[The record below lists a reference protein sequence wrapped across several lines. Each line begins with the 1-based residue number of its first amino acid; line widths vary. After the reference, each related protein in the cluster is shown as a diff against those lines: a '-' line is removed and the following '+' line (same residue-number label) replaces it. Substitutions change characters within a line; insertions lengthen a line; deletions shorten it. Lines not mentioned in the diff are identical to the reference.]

1 MKNYILLAVLSFALS
16 LGLMLIIMPKF
27 IKLLKSLNY
36 NQSVSEYALKEY
48 KEKAK
53 TPIMGG
59 LLFVLIPMVVLI
71 FIDYHVF
78 LDPHGLLIILSYLLF
93 CLVGFIDDFIIIVKQ
108 NNDGLSPKLKMGM
121 QLVFAGLLF
130 ICFRSYINTT
140 ISIFSFSL
148 DLGLF
153 YAVFMIFMYAAESNA
168 VNFTDGMDGLCAG
181 VSFISLIPF
190 LIFALIAKEFS
201 VVLIIA
207 AVLGGLVGYLYF
219 NFFPAK
225 VFMGDSGS
233 LALGALFASIAV
245 VLNKEFA
252 LLFVGG
258 VFLWEMV
265 CVCIQQIAVRTIHR
279 RVFKY
284 TPIHYAFVLRG
295 MREKRV
301 VLLFYLI
308 TIGCSLVGLLIGV
321 I

>member
-1 MKNYILLAVLSFALS
+1 MKNYILLAALCFVLS
-16 LGLMLIIMPKF
+16 LGLMLWVMPKF

-36 NQSVSEYALKEY
+36 NQSVSEYALEEY
-48 KEKAK
+48 KNKAK

-59 LLFVLIPMVVLI
+59 LLFVLIPVVVVLALDYKMI
-71 FIDYHVF
+71 F
-78 LDPHGLLIILSYLLF
+78 DPHALLVIVSYLLF
-93 CLVGFIDDFIIIVKQ
+93 CLVGFLDDFIIIVKQ
-108 NNDGLSPKLKMGM
+108 NNDGLSPKLKMAM
-121 QLVFAGLLF
+121 QLVFAGLIF
-130 ICFRSYINTT
+130 VIFRSSISTK
-140 ISIFSFSL
+140 ISIFNFSF

-153 YAVFMIFMYAAESNA
+153 YAIFMIFMYAAESNA

-190 LIFALIAKEFS
+190 LIFAFIAKEYS
-201 VVLIIA
+201 LVLIIA
-207 AVLGGLVGYLYF
+207 SVLGGLLGYLYF

-279 RVFKY
+279 RVFSY
-284 TPIHYAFVLRG
+284 TPIHYAFVLKG
-295 MREKRV
+295 MREKKV
-301 VLLFYLI
+301 VILFYMI
-308 TIGCSLVGLLIGV
+308 TIVCSLIGLLIGV

>member
-1 MKNYILLAVLSFALS
+1 
-16 LGLMLIIMPKF
+16 
-27 IKLLKSLNY
+27 
-36 NQSVSEYALKEY
+36 
-48 KEKAK
+48 
-53 TPIMGG
+53 MGG
-59 LLFVLIPMVVLI
+59 LLFVLIPVVVVLALDYKMI
-71 FIDYHVF
+71 F
-78 LDPHGLLIILSYLLF
+78 DPHALLVIVSYLLF
-93 CLVGFIDDFIIIVKQ
+93 CLVGFLDDFIIIVKQ
-108 NNDGLSPKLKMGM
+108 NNDGLSPKLKMAM
-121 QLVFAGLLF
+121 QLVFAGLIF
-130 ICFRSYINTT
+130 VIFRSSISTK
-140 ISIFSFSL
+140 ISIFNFSF

-153 YAVFMIFMYAAESNA
+153 YAIFMIFMYAAESNA

-190 LIFALIAKEFS
+190 LIFAFIVKEYS
-201 VVLIIA
+201 LVLIIA
-207 AVLGGLVGYLYF
+207 SVLGGLLGYLYF

-279 RVFKY
+279 RVFSY
-284 TPIHYAFVLRG
+284 TPIHYAFVLKG
-295 MREKRV
+295 MREKKV
-301 VLLFYLI
+301 VILFYMI
-308 TIGCSLVGLLIGV
+308 TIVCSLIGLLIGV

>member
-1 MKNYILLAVLSFALS
+1 MKNYILLSALCFALS
-16 LGLMLIIMPKF
+16 FGLMLLIMPHF

-36 NQSVSEYALKEY
+36 NQSVSEYALEEY
-48 KEKAK
+48 KNKAK

-59 LLFVLIPMVVLI
+59 LLFVLIPIVVVVALDYKII
-71 FIDYHVF
+71 FNAHS
-78 LDPHGLLIILSYLLF
+78 LLVIMSYLLF
-93 CLVGFIDDFIIIVKQ
+93 CLVGFLDDFIIIVKQ
-108 NNDGLSPKLKMGM
+108 NNDGLSPKLKMAM
-121 QLVFAGLLF
+121 QLVFAGLIFVLF
-130 ICFRSYINTT
+130 RNSISTE
-140 ISIFSFSL
+140 ISIFNFSF

-190 LIFALIAKEFS
+190 LIFAFIAKENY

-207 AVLGGLVGYLYF
+207 SVLGGLLGYLFF

-279 RVFKY
+279 RVFSY
-284 TPIHYAFVLRG
+284 TPIHYAFVLKG
-295 MREKRV
+295 LREKKV
-301 VLLFYLI
+301 VILFYMI
-308 TIGCSLVGLLIGV
+308 TIVCSLVGLLIGV